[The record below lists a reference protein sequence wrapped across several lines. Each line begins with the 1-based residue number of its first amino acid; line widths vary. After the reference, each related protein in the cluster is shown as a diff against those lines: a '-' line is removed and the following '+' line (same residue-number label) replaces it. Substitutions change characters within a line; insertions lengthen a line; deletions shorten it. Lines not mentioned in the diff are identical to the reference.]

1 MLLAGDIQPYRAG
14 ASSDQDVPSL
24 ELPAFDDNHIS
35 TGEARKPVKG
45 VDTVFGE
52 IPFPIAGHGIR
63 EAAFKHHQVVPL
75 NPRFARDAMPA
86 HARLRVDRLRT
97 ADQHLLLIAAAECA
111 GPAA

>member
-75 NPRFARDAMPA
+75 NPRFARDDMPA
-86 HARLRVDRLRT
+86 HAPLRADRLRS
-97 ADQHLLLIAAAECA
+97 ADHHLLPTAPAEGA
-111 GPAA
+111 PRPD